1 MDILDTIEDEDDSE
15 GQALKMGVR
24 NFIWDDIVLRDLL
37 QTSVMTQI
45 WASEKKYEFERNQH
59 RKDSNWSYEKG

>member
-45 WASEKKYEFERNQH
+45 
-59 RKDSNWSYEKG
+59 